1 MDKLAFNAIEA
12 GELLG
17 LSDWTIYKLVE
28 SGELAKIPHVGK
40 RVLIARAELERF
52 AALGVKAAS

>member
-1 MDKLAFNAIEA
+1 MEKLAFNAAEA
-12 GELLG
+12 GEILG
-17 LSDWTIYKLVE
+17 VSDWTIYRLVD

-52 AALGVKAAS
+52 AALGVKVAS